1 MENDRSF
8 SINYPLN
15 ILIAANHTHAR
26 YQTEQALSSLGYRPD
41 LAASGNEVISM
52 TDHKAYDVIL
62 VDIGMAGQDGTLT
75 NRLAHLRE
83 NNRPLVIGMSG
94 DEQTSGVRQFSLEA
108 GMDHFFSNPMDSR
121 ELRLQL
127 KACAILTGNCRIRA

>member
-8 SINYPLN
+8 SLNYPLN
-15 ILIAANHTHAR
+15 ILIAAKHTLNR
-26 YQTEQALSSLGYRPD
+26 YQTEQALSGLGYRPD
-41 LAASGNEVISM
+41 LAASGSEVISM

-62 VDIGMAGQDGTLT
+62 VDICMTSQDGTLT
-75 NRLAHLRE
+75 TRLAHLRE

-108 GMDHFFSNPMDSR
+108 GMDHFFSNPVDPR

-127 KACAILTGNCRIRA
+127 KACAVLTGNCRTRA